1 MKCISFQNLH
11 IVFYL
16 TIFISYRGIY
26 VSCSPNVS
34 TTNSAFKCLPD
45 QTTALLQFKQDFSF
59 QKPNF
64 SYYYYHCSMFSNP
77 YYNDIQPDSY
87 PKMKFWKEEKDCC
100 SWDGVTC
107 HMKTGHV
114 VGLDLSH
121 SWLQGPLRSNSSL
134 FKLHQL
140 QKINLAYNNF
150 TFCHIPSEF
159 GQLSRLTDL
168 ILYYSMFSGQI
179 PSEISCLTNLVY
191 LGLSSFK
198 NYDDTSFLYLKR
210 VDLTSFIQNMTN
222 LRRLYLRH
230 VNLSS
235 SVPESLTNLSS
246 LTHLSLGGC
255 GLYGKFPEELFQLPK
270 LEFIQVPCNYL
281 LNGFLPQFQNSS
293 SLRQLNLAI
302 TNFSGKLP
310 VSIGHLESLS
320 AFVICQCNFV
330 GPLPSSIWN
339 LSNLSIVDLSFNH
352 FNSHELP
359 STLGNHAK
367 PNLVALWLRSA
378 QFSGEIPS
386 SIGNLTQL
394 KHLDISYNSLSLPKV
409 NTISELP
416 KFQTLYLASCNLSE
430 FPKFLK
436 TQDQLEHLDL
446 SNNRIEGQIPK
457 WFWGIANKKL
467 DFLDLSG
474 NKLQGSLSVPP
485 LFTSFFDI
493 SENNLTGK
501 IHPSFRNWTNLKVLD
516 MSENRFSGTI
526 PQWLGN
532 FGTSLEILNLHGN
545 NIHGSLHQMLTKS
558 SMLHLKKLD
567 LSHNQLRGKVPQFLR
582 NCSKLQVLN
591 LGHNQISD
599 TFPFWLQSMP
609 ELQVLVLRQNKFY
622 GPIWHPPKFWSFER
636 LHIMDLSFNN
646 FSGSLPSE
654 YFTDWVAMI
663 QRPCGN
669 TEQLRYVEDKLYP
682 FKHYLNSITVINK
695 GLEMKSMRILTAF
708 TSIDLSNNRFDGE
721 IPSSIGNLQ
730 ALVVLNL
737 SSNNFTG
744 SIPPSLG
751 NMSELESLDL
761 SRNKLTCRIP
771 QQLTDLTFLEY
782 LNLSQNQ
789 LTGPI
794 PRGSQFETFSSSSYV
809 QNPELYGPP
818 LSRICDKEDSPIFHQ
833 DNEVE
838 SEDGFTWKPVV
849 VGYGFGIVVGFII
862 GHVTLSQRRSNWFWR
877 SSVGKFIHAAC

>member
-107 HMKTGHV
+107 DMKTGHV

-191 LGLSSFK
+191 L
-198 NYDDTSFLYLKR
+198 
-210 VDLTSFIQNMTN
+210 
-222 LRRLYLRH
+222 
-230 VNLSS
+230 
-235 SVPESLTNLSS
+235 
-246 LTHLSLGGC
+246 
-255 GLYGKFPEELFQLPK
+255 
-270 LEFIQVPCNYL
+270 
-281 LNGFLPQFQNSS
+281 
-293 SLRQLNLAI
+293 
-302 TNFSGKLP
+302 
-310 VSIGHLESLS
+310 
-320 AFVICQCNFV
+320 

-446 SNNRIEGQIPK
+446 SNNRIE
-457 WFWGIANKKL
+457 
-467 DFLDLSG
+467 
-474 NKLQGSLSVPP
+474 
-485 LFTSFFDI
+485 DI
-493 SENNLTGK
+493 ESAWEQHSWECTDVN
-501 IHPSFRNWTNLKVLD
+501 
-516 MSENRFSGTI
+516 
-526 PQWLGN
+526 
-532 FGTSLEILNLHGN
+532 
-545 NIHGSLHQMLTKS
+545 KS

-567 LSHNQLRGKVPQFLR
+567 LSHNQFTREGSTIREIAYARATSSCVA
-582 NCSKLQVLN
+582 
-591 LGHNQISD
+591 
-599 TFPFWLQSMP
+599 
-609 ELQVLVLRQNKFY
+609 QNKFY

-663 QRPCGN
+663 QRPWKC
-669 TEQLRYVEDKLYP
+669 EQLRYVEDKLYP
-682 FKHYLNSITVINK
+682 FKHYLNSITVIDK
-695 GLEMKSMRILTAF
+695 GLEMKSMRILTTF

-721 IPSSIGNLQ
+721 IPSSI
-730 ALVVLNL
+730 
-737 SSNNFTG
+737 
-744 SIPPSLG
+744 
-751 NMSELESLDL
+751 
-761 SRNKLTCRIP
+761 
-771 QQLTDLTFLEY
+771 
-782 LNLSQNQ
+782 
-789 LTGPI
+789 
-794 PRGSQFETFSSSSYV
+794 
-809 QNPELYGPP
+809 ELYGPP

-862 GHVTLSQRRSNWFWR
+862 GHVTLSQRRSNWFWQ